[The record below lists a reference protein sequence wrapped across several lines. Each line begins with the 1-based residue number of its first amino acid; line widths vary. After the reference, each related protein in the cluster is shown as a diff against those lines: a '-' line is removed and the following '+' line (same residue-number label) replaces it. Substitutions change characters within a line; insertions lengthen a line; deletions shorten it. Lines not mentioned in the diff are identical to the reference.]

1 MTEINLAEGEKAIFI
16 RVLQDRLDGASVLLA
31 EVRAGDYMKS
41 TIELVE
47 IDLES
52 VEYINSL
59 GITELVTLKRLF
71 SEASLH
77 PVQMRLLNVDRRVN
91 AILELLEIHKMAD
104 VRLRDSDR

>member
-47 IDLES
+47 IES